1 MPNIDDVKLEDDFLV
16 YQATVETFPE
26 VEVQGL
32 GEIEVER
39 HTATISDEDVDT
51 MVENLQKQRQTF
63 ETKEGELEEGDQ
75 ATFDF
80 EGLIDGEKFEGGSAE
95 NHTLVIGSGRMIP
108 GFEDGMK
115 GMKAGEEKPSRLL
128 SLKTIK
134 QSIWQ
139 VKKRNLSSR

>member
-1 MPNIDDVKLEDDFLV
+1 M